1 MAASTTTSRRSAKNK
16 QDLKQRED
24 IFSNRQ
30 ETKASSTASEAQSIQ
45 KSLMRTQLLL
55 KNESQRVSNLSAAI
69 DEDGKRLQETM
80 DHHKSFNTRN
90 AQKAL
95 KGLERAQQQEQRILM
110 ASVSFFVFA
119 VFYVMWS
126 RVLAKFGFIG
136 GIYAVLFSS

>member
-24 IFSNRQ
+24 IFSNRR
-30 ETKASSTASEAQSIQ
+30 EKASSTASEAQGIQ

>member
-24 IFSNRQ
+24 IFSNRR
-30 ETKASSTASEAQSIQ
+30 EKASSTASEAQGIQ

-55 KNESQRVSNLSAAI
+55 KNESQRVSNLAAAI
-69 DEDGKRLQETM
+69 DEDGKRLQDTM

-95 KGLERAQQQEQRILM
+95 KGLERAQQQEQIILM

-136 GIYAVLFSS
+136 GIYAVIFSS